1 MLPNQEINGLNLFFY
16 IFRYVHM
23 IFVFL
28 FSENIYFVTIYIML
42 YIKKMYENDDR
53 KQKEKI
59 SERIK
64 MAISQ

>member
-1 MLPNQEINGLNLFFY
+1 
-16 IFRYVHM
+16 M